1 MNARID
7 VLQPMLE
14 DIMTLASI
22 KDCLELKLH
31 LQKKDWQLKSE
42 YDRNEVEL
50 ERFKINLELSRL
62 KRQIVKSHKEFQE
75 AVVIYIFSQQ
85 E

>member
-1 MNARID
+1 MNARRD

-42 YDRNEVEL
+42 YELNEIEL

-62 KRQIVKSHKEFQE
+62 KRQIGKTHKEFQE